1 MITGD
6 QAREREAILAVGA
19 VALPERVSA
28 RFQVLAALDGTAA
41 LEAAVSRKPLLVAI
55 AADLRAPSALEVLER
70 LEAEPATQD
79 IPVVLAGDGALV
91 SDLEVPALSL
101 GAFDVLRTDA
111 PLPVLEARLL
121 RAIRAGRE
129 RTALSD
135 AAQTD
140 GLTGLANFRCLTARL
155 QAEFRRAVRYEYPLT
170 AVMLDLDH
178 LKELNDLEGH
188 EQGNRA
194 LIALARHLKG
204 SLRATDFAARY
215 GGDEFVALL
224 PHQTPRE
231 AEVFAR
237 RLTARLAEVPFKVEP
252 SRRNVILAVS
262 VGIAGHTAASPRT
275 GPEALLRAADGAL
288 YEAKRRGRG
297 QIVIAGALEDSESP
311 DVR

>member
-1 MITGD
+1 MATGD
-6 QAREREAILAVGA
+6 QGREREAVLAVGL
-19 VALPERVSA
+19 VDLPERVSS
-28 RFQVLAALDGTAA
+28 RFQVLAALDGMAG
-41 LEAAVSRKPLLVAI
+41 LEAAASRKPLLVVVSAN
-55 AADLRAPSALEVLER
+55 LRAPSALEVLER
-70 LEAEPATQD
+70 LEAEPATRS
-79 IPVVLAGDGALV
+79 IPVVLAGEGALV

-101 GAFDVLRTDA
+101 GAFDVLRADSPT
-111 PLPVLEARLL
+111 PVAEARLL

-129 RTALSD
+129 RLALCD

-140 GLTGLANFRCLTARL
+140 GLTGLANFRGLTARL

-194 LIALARHLKG
+194 LVALARHLRG
-204 SLRATDFAARY
+204 SLRTTDFAARY

-237 RLTARLAEVPFKVEP
+237 RLTARLSEVPFKIEP
-252 SRRNVILAVS
+252 SRRSQILGVS
-262 VGIAGHTAASPRT
+262 VGIAGHTAASPRS

-297 QIVIAGALEDSESP
+297 QIVIVDAARDSESP
-311 DVR
+311 DLS